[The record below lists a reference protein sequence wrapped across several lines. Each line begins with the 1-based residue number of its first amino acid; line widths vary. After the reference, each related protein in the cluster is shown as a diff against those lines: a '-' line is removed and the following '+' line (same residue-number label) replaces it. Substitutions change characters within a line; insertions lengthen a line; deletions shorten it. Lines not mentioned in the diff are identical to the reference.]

1 MWTSIPHLQKDL
13 SPVAALI
20 SVMVTRAW
28 CLSVPQ
34 PPQWLDTTQNSCG
47 PSWPWLQT
55 QAWSLSFLPCSGWR
69 RARPLLS
76 RREESA
82 WQALGSAPYTRLFLR
97 EVLPRRLPGRGSA
110 VYLSWNRAH
119 CPWPALRW
127 LSAWR
132 RGTDSGGYSS
142 WCSAASWRGRRQ
154 TVMFNCH
161 LGSFHEVSCNLFN
174 CNYHSIRFV
183 SSFTSW

>member
-1 MWTSIPHLQKDL
+1 MWTSVPHLQKDL

-82 WQALGSAPYTRLFLR
+82 WQALGSAPYTRLFWGKSYPGGCLVVAAQCTWAGI
-97 EVLPRRLPGRGSA
+97 EHTVLDQHWDGSQHEGEEQIQVDVVPGAVQLPE
-110 VYLSWNRAH
+110 
-119 CPWPALRW
+119 
-127 LSAWR
+127 
-132 RGTDSGGYSS
+132 GGEDRQ
-142 WCSAASWRGRRQ
+142 WCLI
-154 TVMFNCH
+154 V
-161 LGSFHEVSCNLFN
+161 
-174 CNYHSIRFV
+174 I
-183 SSFTSW
+183 